1 MNMNIP
7 DLSTKSEEAACLL
20 ALLANPHRL
29 RVLCA
34 LHKGEHSVSALEK
47 VVDLS
52 QSALSQHLAKL
63 REANIVATRREAQT
77 IYYTIAD
84 ERAGRILALLVELYC
99 PSNKRAAAPRRRR

>member
-1 MNMNIP
+1 MNIQE
-7 DLSTKSEEAACLL
+7 LSAKSEEAARLL

-29 RVLCA
+29 RVMCA
-34 LHKGEHSVSALEK
+34 LHQGEHSVSALEK

-63 REANIVATRREAQT
+63 REANLVATRREAQT

-84 ERAGRILALLVELYC
+84 ERAGRLLALLVELYC
-99 PSNKRAAAPRRRR
+99 PPDTRATLPRRRR

>member
-1 MNMNIP
+1 MNIQ
-7 DLSTKSEEAACLL
+7 DLSTKSEEAARLL
-20 ALLANPHRL
+20 ALMANPHRL

-34 LHKGEHSVSALEK
+34 LQMGEHSVTALEK

-52 QSALSQHLAKL
+52 QSALSQHLARL

-84 ERAGRILALLVELYC
+84 DRAGRLLTLLVELYC